1 MINAAD
7 PTLYAAALDQLRA
20 FTVRCRTASG
30 QPYRGR
36 FVQIFLGLKFWQQSV
51 PSARSGQYVSSS
63 TLEGMLDDL
72 FAKASRPAPEAV
84 AIIFDGSHLPR
95 TGIRVPGRGYP
106 QNTWRNNFQL
116 QKGIGCYAGANE
128 LDSITFLNQ
137 ARVDCRHLVAAT
149 PGTLRG
155 GTCALALAGPR
166 YRNEDHRKWLKID
179 PGGEGFAAV
188 DLMLT
193 ANFAPWVAPAGNR
206 VPILPLIV
214 ALYHDAD
221 PALSHGSRAATV
233 DVSDFA
239 IDFNFSPAEFDVY
252 FDQDPANPHNATLLG
267 GGWGLTYTQFTT
279 AALSPP
285 AVPAGRPIPPRR
297 GPRRGAAR
305 PIPAPVLTPTTVAP
319 PLATAWWD
327 AEQLVSDQLTSDG
340 WTVYHVSRQQ
350 LGYDLLAEIGAR
362 TVFVEVKSS
371 SGYCTPVL
379 TAREW
384 QQAKALGDRYILAIL
399 ENFDPTGQNN
409 IYWIPDPATS
419 CIANLRTTINYAIPR
434 ASWTRATVVSI

>member
-1 MINAAD
+1 
-7 PTLYAAALDQLRA
+7 
-20 FTVRCRTASG
+20 
-30 QPYRGR
+30 
-36 FVQIFLGLKFWQQSV
+36 
-51 PSARSGQYVSSS
+51 
-63 TLEGMLDDL
+63 
-72 FAKASRPAPEAV
+72 
-84 AIIFDGSHLPR
+84 
-95 TGIRVPGRGYP
+95 
-106 QNTWRNNFQL
+106 
-116 QKGIGCYAGANE
+116 
-128 LDSITFLNQ
+128 
-137 ARVDCRHLVAAT
+137 
-149 PGTLRG
+149 
-155 GTCALALAGPR
+155 
-166 YRNEDHRKWLKID
+166 
-179 PGGEGFAAV
+179 
-188 DLMLT
+188 MLT